1 VTSEP
6 LLWLDALQGSGI
18 RPGLSRMRAL
28 LRELGNPERACPSI
42 IVAGTNGK
50 GSTSSTL
57 ASILNASGY
66 RTALYTSP
74 HLVELRERWMIGGS
88 MISSEMLGIAI
99 EKLRVAADRAGIVP
113 TYFEALTLLAFIAFA
128 DAKCEVMVLEVGMG
142 GRLDATN
149 VVRPLAALITPIGFD
164 HTEYLGTT
172 IRQIAGE
179 KAGVIHRGAIVLTS
193 NDDPRVLGV
202 LRHRAAMFGNP
213 FHVVTT
219 THATPLA
226 GDFQQRNAALAVR
239 AAEELRS
246 LLPTRSAGGP
256 PAGPPPARRHVAENR
271 QRVAGG
277 PADEPSA
284 LRAAQITSES
294 IELGVATTRWRGRLE
309 KIERGGKTIWID
321 GGHNGHAIAAIVPF
335 IAQHVPAPRLLVF
348 GIMSDKNVAEVTSA
362 LFPLFDAIIAT
373 EPYPPRSELA
383 SRLVSLA
390 GDRGVAESDPR
401 TAFERALATDYQS
414 IVIAGSLY
422 LAGAAIEFFSRG
434 GAETRREEE

>member
-1 VTSEP
+1 MTPEP
-6 LLWLDALQGSGI
+6 LLWLDGLQGSGI

-66 RTALYTSP
+66 RTGLYTSP

-88 MISSEMLGIAI
+88 MISSETLDIAI
-99 EKLRVAADRAGIVP
+99 DKLRAAADRAGIVP
-113 TYFEALTLLAFIAFA
+113 TYFEALTLIAFIVFVSC
-128 DAKCEVMVLEVGMG
+128 DVMVLEVGMG

-213 FHVVTT
+213 FHVVTS
-219 THATPLA
+219 THPTPLA
-226 GDFQQRNAALAVR
+226 GDFQQRNAGLAVR
-239 AAEELRS
+239 AAEELRP
-246 LLPTRSAGGP
+246 LLPKIT
-256 PAGPPPARRHVAENR
+256 
-271 QRVAGG
+271 
-277 PADEPSA
+277 AD
-284 LRAAQITSES
+284 S
-294 IELGVATTRWRGRLE
+294 IERGVATTRWRGRLE
-309 KIERGGKTIWID
+309 RIEREGKRIWID
-321 GGHNGHAIAAIVPF
+321 GGHNAHAVAAIVPF
-335 IAQHVPAPRLLVF
+335 INEHVPAPRMLVF
-348 GIMSDKNVAEVTSA
+348 GIMSDKNIAEVTSA
-362 LFPLFDAIIAT
+362 LFPLFDSIIAT
-373 EPYPPRSELA
+373 EPYPPRSEAA

-390 GDRGVAESDPR
+390 PDRAVAEADVR
-401 TAFERALATDYQS
+401 QAIERALASDYSS

-422 LAGAAIEFFSRG
+422 LAGAAIDFFSRG
-434 GAETRREEE
+434 GAETRREEG

>member
-1 VTSEP
+1 VTPEP

-28 LRELGNPERACPSI
+28 LRELGNPERVCPSI

-66 RTALYTSP
+66 RTGLYTSP

-88 MISSEMLGIAI
+88 MISAEVLADAI
-99 EKLRVAADRAGIVP
+99 DKLRAAADRAGIVP
-113 TYFEALTLLAFIAFA
+113 TYFEALTLIAFIVFVSC
-128 DAKCEVMVLEVGMG
+128 DVMVLEVGMG

-164 HTEYLGTT
+164 HTEFLGTT

-202 LRHRAAMFGNP
+202 LRHRAAVFGNP
-213 FHVVTT
+213 FHVVTA
-219 THATPLA
+219 THPTPLA

-239 AAEELRS
+239 AAEELRA
-246 LLPTRSAGGP
+246 LLP
-256 PAGPPPARRHVAENR
+256 
-271 QRVAGG
+271 
-277 PADEPSA
+277 
-284 LRAAQITSES
+284 QITDES
-294 IELGVATTRWRGRLE
+294 IERGVATTQWRGRLE
-309 KIERGGKTIWID
+309 RVERNGKQIWID
-321 GGHNGHAIAAIVPF
+321 GGHNAHAIAAIIPF
-335 IAQHVPAPRLLVF
+335 IIEHVPTPRLLVF
-348 GIMSDKNVAEVTSA
+348 GIMSDKNIDDVTSA
-362 LFPLFDAIIAT
+362 LFPLFDAVIAT
-373 EPYPPRSELA
+373 EPYPPRSEA
-383 SRLVSLA
+383 AARLVALG
-390 GDRGVAESDPR
+390 GDRAIAEPDP
-401 TAFERALATDYQS
+401 ALAIERALASDYKS
-414 IVIAGSLY
+414 VVIAGSLY

-434 GAETRREEE
+434 GAATLKGEE

>member
-1 VTSEP
+1 MTSEP
-6 LLWLDALQGSGI
+6 LLWLDGLQGSGI

-66 RTALYTSP
+66 RTGLYTSP
-74 HLVELRERWMIGGS
+74 HLVELRERWMISGT
-88 MISSEMLGIAI
+88 MISSEMLDAAI
-99 EKLRVAADRAGIVP
+99 DKLRAAADRAGIVP
-113 TYFEALTLLAFIAFA
+113 TYFEALTLIAFIAFVSC
-128 DAKCEVMVLEVGMG
+128 DVMVLEVGMG

-202 LRHRAAMFGNP
+202 LRHRAATFGNP
-213 FHVVTT
+213 FHVVTS
-219 THATPLA
+219 THPTPLA
-226 GDFQQRNAALAVR
+226 GDFQQRNAGLAVR
-239 AAEELRS
+239 AAEELAP
-246 LLPTRSAGGP
+246 LLPQRSAGGS
-256 PAGPPPARRHVAENR
+256 PAVPPPARRHVDENR
-271 QRVAGG
+271 QRGAGG
-277 PADEPSA
+277 TADEPSA
-284 LRAAQITSES
+284 LRPAQITPES
-294 IELGVATTRWRGRLE
+294 IERGVSETRWRGRLE
-309 KIERGGKTIWID
+309 RIERNGKQIWID

-335 IAQHVPAPRLLVF
+335 IIEHVPTPRLLVF
-348 GIMSDKNVAEVTSA
+348 GIMSDKNIDDVTAA

-373 EPYPPRSELA
+373 EPYPPRSEAA
-383 SRLVSLA
+383 SRLVSIA
-390 GDRGVAESDPR
+390 GDRAVGEPDPR
-401 TAFERALATDYQS
+401 LAMERALASDYSS

>member
-1 VTSEP
+1 VTPEP

-66 RTALYTSP
+66 RTGLYTSP

-88 MISSEMLGIAI
+88 MISSDALSSAI
-99 EKLRVAADRAGIVP
+99 ETLRAGADRAGIVP
-113 TYFEALTLLAFIAFA
+113 TYFEALTLLAFIVFVSC
-128 DAKCEVMVLEVGMG
+128 DVMVLEVGMG

-213 FHVVTT
+213 FHVVTS
-219 THATPLA
+219 THSTPLA
-226 GDFQQRNAALAVR
+226 GDFQQRNAGLAVR
-239 AAEELRS
+239 AAEELRP
-246 LLPTRSAGGP
+246 LLPR
-256 PAGPPPARRHVAENR
+256 
-271 QRVAGG
+271 
-277 PADEPSA
+277 
-284 LRAAQITSES
+284 ITAES
-294 IELGVATTRWRGRLE
+294 IERGVAETRWRGRLE
-309 KIERGGKTIWID
+309 RIEYHGKEIWID
-321 GGHNGHAIAAIVPF
+321 GGHNAHAIAAIVPF
-335 IAQHVPAPRLLVF
+335 IDAHVSAPRLLVF
-348 GIMSDKNVAEVTSA
+348 GIMSDKNIGEVTSA
-362 LFPLFDAIIAT
+362 LFPLFEAIIAT
-373 EPYPPRSELA
+373 EPYPPRSESS
-383 SRLVSLA
+383 SRLVALA
-390 GDRGVAESDPR
+390 AHAVAEADPR
-401 TAFERALATDYQS
+401 CAIERALASDYSS

-422 LAGAAIEFFSRG
+422 LAGAAIEYFESS
-434 GAETRREEE
+434 

>member
-1 VTSEP
+1 VTPEP

-28 LRELGNPERACPSI
+28 LRKLGNPERACPSI

-66 RTALYTSP
+66 RTGLYTSP
-74 HLVELRERWMIGGS
+74 HLVELRERWMIGDS
-88 MISSEMLGIAI
+88 MISPDALSSAI
-99 EKLRVAADRAGIVP
+99 EQLRAAADRADIVP

-193 NDDPRVLGV
+193 NDDPRVLGI

-213 FHVVTT
+213 FHVVTS
-219 THATPLA
+219 THSTPLA
-226 GDFQQRNAALAVR
+226 GDFQQRNAALAVK
-239 AAEELRS
+239 AAEELRP
-246 LLPTRSAGGP
+246 LLPRISP
-256 PAGPPPARRHVAENR
+256 
-271 QRVAGG
+271 
-277 PADEPSA
+277 
-284 LRAAQITSES
+284 ES
-294 IELGVATTRWRGRLE
+294 IERGVSGTRWRGRLE
-309 KIERGGKTIWID
+309 KIDRDEKTIWID
-321 GGHNGHAIAAIVPF
+321 GGHNAHAIAAIVPF
-335 IAQHVPAPRLLVF
+335 IHEHVPSPRLLVF
-348 GIMSDKNVAEVTSA
+348 GIMSDKDVAEVTSA

-383 SRLVSLA
+383 SRLVALA
-390 GDRGVAESDPR
+390 GDRGVAEPEPGR
-401 TAFERALATDYQS
+401 AIEKALASDYAS

-422 LAGAAIEFFSRG
+422 LAGAAIARLDTE
-434 GAETRREEE
+434 

>member
-1 VTSEP
+1 VTPEP

-66 RTALYTSP
+66 RTGLYTSP
-74 HLVELRERWMIGGS
+74 HLVELRERWMIGDS
-88 MISSEMLGIAI
+88 MISPDALESAI
-99 EKLRVAADRAGIVP
+99 EQLRAAADRAGIVP

-128 DAKCEVMVLEVGMG
+128 DAQCEVMVLEVGMG

-164 HTEYLGTT
+164 HTEFLGTT

-179 KAGVIHRGAIVLTS
+179 KAGVIHRRAIVLTS
-193 NDDPRVLGV
+193 NDDPRVLGI
-202 LRHRAAMFGNP
+202 LRHRATMFGNP
-213 FHVVTT
+213 FHVVTSR
-219 THATPLA
+219 HATPLA
-226 GDFQQRNAALAVR
+226 GEFQQRNAALAVR
-239 AAEELRS
+239 AAEELRP
-246 LLPTRSAGGP
+246 LLSRISP
-256 PAGPPPARRHVAENR
+256 
-271 QRVAGG
+271 
-277 PADEPSA
+277 
-284 LRAAQITSES
+284 ES
-294 IELGVATTRWRGRLE
+294 IERGVSETRWRGRLE
-309 KIERGGKTIWID
+309 RIECDGKAIWID
-321 GGHNGHAIAAIVPF
+321 GGHNAHAIAAIAPF
-335 IAQHVPAPRLLVF
+335 IAEHIPPPRLLVF
-348 GIMSDKNVAEVTSA
+348 GIMGDKNIAEVTSA
-362 LFPLFDAIIAT
+362 LFPMFEVIITT

-383 SRLVSLA
+383 SRLVLLA
-390 GDRGVAESDPR
+390 GDRGVAEPDPR
-401 TAFERALATDYQS
+401 LAIERALASEHSS

-434 GAETRREEE
+434 GAGTRRG

>member
-1 VTSEP
+1 VTPEP

-66 RTALYTSP
+66 RTGLYTSP
-74 HLVELRERWMIGGS
+74 HLVELRERWMIGNS
-88 MISSEMLGIAI
+88 MISTHALLSAI
-99 EKLRVAADRAGIVP
+99 EQLRDAADRAGIVP
-113 TYFEALTLLAFIAFA
+113 TYFEALTLLAFIAFK

-164 HTEYLGTT
+164 HTEFLGTT

-193 NDDPRVLGV
+193 NDDPRVLGI

-213 FHVVTT
+213 FHVVRSR
-219 THATPLA
+219 HPTPLP
-226 GDFQQRNAALAVR
+226 GDFQERNAALAVR
-239 AAEELRS
+239 AAEELAP
-246 LLPTRSAGGP
+246 LLPR
-256 PAGPPPARRHVAENR
+256 
-271 QRVAGG
+271 
-277 PADEPSA
+277 
-284 LRAAQITSES
+284 ITTES
-294 IELGVATTRWRGRLE
+294 IERGVSETRWRGRLE
-309 KIERGGKTIWID
+309 KIERDGKTIWID
-321 GGHNGHAIAAIVPF
+321 GGHNAHAVTAIVPF
-335 IAQHVPAPRLLVF
+335 IAENVPPPRLLVF
-348 GIMSDKNVAEVTSA
+348 GIMSDKNVTEVTSA

-383 SRLVSLA
+383 SRLVLIA
-390 GDRGVAESDPR
+390 GDRGIAEPDPSL
-401 TAFERALATDYQS
+401 AIERALASDYSS

-422 LAGAAIEFFSRG
+422 LAGAAIEYFDER
-434 GAETRREEE
+434 

>member
-1 VTSEP
+1 MTPEP

-28 LRELGNPERACPSI
+28 LRKLGNPERACPSI

-66 RTALYTSP
+66 RTGLYTSP
-74 HLVELRERWMIGGS
+74 HLVELRERWMIGDS
-88 MISSEMLGIAI
+88 MISPDALSSAI
-99 EKLRVAADRAGIVP
+99 EQLRAAADRADIVP

-193 NDDPRVLGV
+193 NDDPRVLGI

-213 FHVVTT
+213 FHVVTS
-219 THATPLA
+219 THSTPLA
-226 GDFQQRNAALAVR
+226 GDFQQRNAALAVK
-239 AAEELRS
+239 AAEELRP
-246 LLPTRSAGGP
+246 LLPRISP
-256 PAGPPPARRHVAENR
+256 
-271 QRVAGG
+271 
-277 PADEPSA
+277 
-284 LRAAQITSES
+284 ES
-294 IELGVATTRWRGRLE
+294 IERGVSGTRWRGRLE
-309 KIERGGKTIWID
+309 KIDRDEKTIWID
-321 GGHNGHAIAAIVPF
+321 GGHNAHAIAAIVPF
-335 IAQHVPAPRLLVF
+335 IHEHVPSPRLLVF
-348 GIMSDKNVAEVTSA
+348 GIMSDKDVAEVTSA

-383 SRLVSLA
+383 SRLVALA
-390 GDRGVAESDPR
+390 GDRGVAEPEPGR
-401 TAFERALATDYQS
+401 AIEKALASDYAS

-422 LAGAAIEFFSRG
+422 LAGAAIARLDTE
-434 GAETRREEE
+434 